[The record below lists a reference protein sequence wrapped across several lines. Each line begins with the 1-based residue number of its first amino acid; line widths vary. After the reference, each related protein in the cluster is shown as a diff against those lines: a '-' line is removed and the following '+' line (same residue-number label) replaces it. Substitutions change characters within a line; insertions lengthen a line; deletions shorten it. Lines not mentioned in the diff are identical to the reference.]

1 MDKKIEDGIVEHTIC
16 KEMRPVYSTNT
27 ELMCGVIEYNGKT
40 YLFDFGDIA
49 KIINFNKKFVFAD
62 ENDIY
67 PSYPCNYK
75 RFTYLDFL
83 YIHNSNDT
91 CFVFKNNNRHDLRRT
106 NIEIYHRFHKQIV
119 EQYDVIEYIPGHYQ
133 STGQDANIM
142 KNPIWKIREN
152 EKDYLLMYCEKDT
165 ICKLCNESYQKI
177 LDYEIV
183 QNKKS
188 TWFKMQ
194 NGYIS
199 GSHNLYMHQ
208 IIAGCYGNGKGIK
221 TVSVDHVDRDKLNN
235 TMENLRTATMKE
247 QQDNQKGNL
256 KGTKKERQCSAK
268 PLPDGI
274 TQNMMRKYVVF
285 YEECTNKETQTMR
298 QFFKVESNPKLKKPW
313 FSCKSCKMSIQD
325 KLAQAN
331 KVVEDLEN
339 NIYPENPEQILPK
352 YISLIVTRDK
362 PHLVFE
368 KRVGDKRHNVKMVL
382 PEEYDLE
389 AQVDIL
395 NDKIKKKYGDDFV
408 Y

>member
-1 MDKKIEDGIVEHTIC
+1 MDKKIEDEIVENSIF
-16 KEMRPVYSTNT
+16 KEMRPIYSTNT
-27 ELMCGVIEYNGKT
+27 DLMCGTIEYNRKT

-49 KIINFNKKFVFAD
+49 KIVNFNKKFIFVD
-62 ENDIY
+62 DKDIY
-67 PSYPCNYK
+67 PSYSCNYK
-75 RFTYLDFL
+75 RFTYLDFIFT
-83 YIHNSNDT
+83 YNSNDT
-91 CFVFKNNNRHDLRRT
+91 CFVFANNNQFDLRRS
-106 NIEIYHRFHKQIV
+106 NVEIYHRFHKQIV
-119 EQYDVIEYIPGHYQ
+119 EKYNVIEYIPGHYLKM
-133 STGQDANIM
+133 GQDANIM

-152 EKDYLLMYCEKDT
+152 EKEYLLMYCEKDT

-177 LDYEIV
+177 LDYEIE
-183 QNKKS
+183 NEKKS

-194 NGYIS
+194 NGYIT

-208 IIAGCYGNGKGIK
+208 IITGCYGNGKGTN
-221 TVSVDHVDRDKLNN
+221 TVSVDHIDRNPLNN

-247 QQDNQKGNL
+247 QQDNQTGNL
-256 KGTKKERQCSAK
+256 KGTKKERQCTAK

-313 FSCKSCKMSIQD
+313 FSCKSSKMSILD

-331 KVVEDLEN
+331 KVAQDLDN
-339 NIYPENPEQILPK
+339 NIYPEKLQNLPK
-352 YISLIVTRDK
+352 YISLIITRNK

-368 KRVGDKRHNVKMVL
+368 KKVDDKRCNVKMVL
-382 PEEYDLE
+382 PEEYDLNS
-389 AQVDIL
+389 QIDIL

>member
-1 MDKKIEDGIVEHTIC
+1 MDKKNEDGIVSVC

-40 YLFDFGDIA
+40 YLFDFSDIA
-49 KIINFNKKFVFAD
+49 KIINFNKKFIFVD
-62 ENDIY
+62 EKDIY

-75 RFTYLDFL
+75 RFTYLDF
-83 YIHNSNDT
+83 IFTNNSNDT
-91 CFVFKNNNRHDLRRT
+91 CVVFKNENQFDLRQS
-106 NIEIYHRFHKQIV
+106 NVGIYHRFHKQIV
-119 EQYDVIEYIPGHYQ
+119 EQYDVIEYIPGHNLKR
-133 STGQDANIM
+133 GCDANIM

-152 EKDYLLMYCEKDT
+152 EKEYFLMYCDKDT

-183 QNKKS
+183 KNKKS

-199 GSHNLYMHQ
+199 GHDNLYIHQ
-208 IIAGCYGNGKGIK
+208 IITECYGNGKGTK
-221 TVSVDHVDRDKLNN
+221 TVSVDHIDRNPLNN
-235 TMENLRTATMKE
+235 TIENLRMATMKE
-247 QQDNQKGNL
+247 QQDNQTVNQ
-256 KGTKKERQCSAK
+256 KGTKKERQYSAK

-274 TQNMMRKYVVF
+274 TQHMMRKYVVF
-285 YEECTNKETQTMR
+285 YEEFTNKEKQTMR

-331 KVVEDLEN
+331 KVAEDLEN

-352 YISLIVTRDK
+352 YISLIITRDK

-368 KRVGDKRHNVKMVL
+368 KRVGDKRCNVKMVL
-382 PEEYDLE
+382 PEEYDLNS
-389 AQVDIL
+389 QIDIL
-395 NDKIKKKYGDDFV
+395 NDKIKLKYGDDFV